1 MRVIAGIAKGRRLT
15 APSGDQTR
23 PTTDRV
29 KEAMFSSLLP
39 RLPGARIIDLFA
51 GSGALGIEAL
61 SRGAEHVTFVERAG
75 RSLAALRQNLEL
87 TALVSGAEVVTRDVA
102 TALRSGGEASGGRGL
117 IRGPFDVALL
127 DPPYGIDRGELAEV
141 LADLVPHLAP
151 DAIVV
156 LELATRGP
164 EPRWPEGL
172 LPGRARRYGDTTLYE
187 ATAEVPAS

>member
-15 APSGDQTR
+15 APSGDRTR

-39 RLPGARIIDLFA
+39 RLPGARVLDLFA

-61 SRGAEHVTFVERAG
+61 SRGAEHVTFVEQASRP
-75 RSLAALRQNLEL
+75 LAALRQNLEL
-87 TALVSGAEVVTRDVA
+87 TALVGGAEVVTRDVA
-102 TALRSGGEASGGRGL
+102 TALRTGHQV
-117 IRGPFDVALL
+117 RGPFDVALL
-127 DPPYGIDRGELAEV
+127 DPPYGIDREELAGV

-151 DAIVV
+151 GAIVV
-156 LELATRGP
+156 LELATRGA
-164 EPRWPEGL
+164 EPRWPAGL

-187 ATAEVPAS
+187 ATVEVPAT